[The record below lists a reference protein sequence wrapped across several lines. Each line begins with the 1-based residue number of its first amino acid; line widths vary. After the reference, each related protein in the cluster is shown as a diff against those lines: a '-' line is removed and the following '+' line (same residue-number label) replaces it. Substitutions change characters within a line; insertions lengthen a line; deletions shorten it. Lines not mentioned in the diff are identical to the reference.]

1 MASLSESPS
10 MRQAR
15 ETAFRDKSLL
25 SKRYRQAKS
34 SGDFGKAMEV
44 AQQADKMG
52 MPVGVT
58 GSFDQLAQTG
68 QRRYEQGMFAAGQQP
83 EKTGLDA
90 FDFRQASQRGA
101 AGVGGYDFRQGAQRR
116 AMQPVEDMAPTDP
129 SGQKVPPV
137 PLSTTV
143 PGTGLTAPQQQG
155 GAAPRPE
162 LVSQF
167 TDIWGKA
174 KTQGQKD
181 SVLLAAYKAGVPLND
196 FGNKELLR
204 ATSNFLPEQ
213 PPEQQSNR
221 LTFTNTAGSPVM
233 TDAGR
238 QYYEQAKQQYEAK
251 PETVLKRQKEEQQKR
266 LQLLDRD
273 LSEKRK
279 AEDRWASRVQF
290 GKEQKA
296 FSENYDK
303 EVDAKTRRREAEIA
317 TFEAGMLESVDDMQK
332 AADVEKATDK
342 RYYSTALGGL
352 DSALYGRMPQDT
364 QVSADKMKKRQ
375 MEMIKRRN
383 EFQPKLKPLTIYP
396 DSRISAPTPPVPPRR

>member
-1 MASLSESPS
+1 MASLSETPA

-25 SKRYRQAKS
+25 NKQYRKARS
-34 SGDFGKAMEV
+34 SGDFAKAMTV

-101 AGVGGYDFRQGAQRR
+101 VGVGGYDFRQAAQRQP
-116 AMQPVEDMAPTDP
+116 MQPAQDMAPQAP

-137 PLSTTV
+137 ALSTTV
-143 PGTGLTAPQQQG
+143 PGGAPATPANPRAGL
-155 GAAPRPE
+155 RE
-162 LVSQF
+162 QF
-167 TDIWGKA
+167 TKMYQEAGDDTAKADIVA
-174 KTQGQKD
+174 E
-181 SVLLAAYKAGVPLND
+181 AYAQGVPLSGLGMD
-196 FGNKELLR
+196 ILR
-204 ATSNFLPEQ
+204 KSQAGILAQ
-213 PPEQQSNR
+213 PPKQQSER
-221 LTFTNTAGSPVM
+221 LTFTNSAGQPVM

-238 QYYEQAKQQYEAK
+238 QYYENAKQQYEAK
-251 PETVLKRQKEEQQKR
+251 PETVVMRQKEEQQRR
-266 LQLLDRD
+266 LQLLNRD
-273 LSEKRK
+273 LSAKRK

-303 EVDAKTRRREAEIA
+303 ETDAQMRKYDAEIA
-317 TFEAGMLESVDDMQK
+317 NLESGQLEQVADMQK
-332 AADVEKATDK
+332 AANVEKAEDK
-342 RYYSTALGGL
+342 AYYSTLEGRTQQL
-352 DSALYGRMPQDT
+352 LFGRMPQDT
-364 QVSADKMKKRQ
+364 QKSADKMRKSTIGV
-375 MEMIKRRN
+375 IKTRN
-383 EFQPKLKPLTIYP
+383 EWRPKPRPTVNWRDSTPYAPPL
-396 DSRISAPTPPVPPRR
+396 R